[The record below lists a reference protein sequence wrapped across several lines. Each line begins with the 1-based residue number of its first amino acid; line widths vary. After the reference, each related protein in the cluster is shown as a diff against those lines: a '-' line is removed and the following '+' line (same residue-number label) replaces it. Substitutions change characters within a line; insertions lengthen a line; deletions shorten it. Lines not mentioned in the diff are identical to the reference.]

1 MFTSS
6 NFAWNEGKT
15 TGKRATIVTIIT
27 ISKVNSSYQTRQAAA
42 HLALQRER
50 DAKKTQSKV
59 PLEIGVC
66 KKKSSSKERSFPLRA
81 IVHFTP
87 PHRSFWPLPPLPLS
101 SFIFAAPTL
110 LHCLSHF
117 RCAWPHNKFNIAEAC
132 LDRLDSC
139 FDHHTF
145 VRPTSER
152 HRATVRAWPAAAF
165 TEPESEGPPK
175 LDMSREKFFNLRYE
189 MWCVVVTTM
198 WCKLLISLP
207 NRTGSAGL
215 DGGVSALA
223 ASPYP
228 GEMVSEEKEIRKSIT
243 VVSRV
248 PKGIQQ
254 WGEIRGYVG
263 CVNDVWDQTD
273 QFQD

>member
-66 KKKSSSKERSFPLRA
+66 KKNQAQKKEVFLFVRSFISLLPTVR
-81 IVHFTP
+81 FDP
-87 PHRSFWPLPPLPLS
+87 SPPLPLS
-101 SFIFAAPTL
+101 SFFFAAPTL

-132 LDRLDSC
+132 LDRMDSC

-165 TEPESEGPPK
+165 TEPESEGP
-175 LDMSREKFFNLRYE
+175 SEVGQVEREIFQ
-189 MWCVVVTTM
+189 
-198 WCKLLISLP
+198 
-207 NRTGSAGL
+207 
-215 DGGVSALA
+215 SAL
-223 ASPYP
+223 
-228 GEMVSEEKEIRKSIT
+228 
-243 VVSRV
+243 
-248 PKGIQQ
+248 
-254 WGEIRGYVG
+254 
-263 CVNDVWDQTD
+263 
-273 QFQD
+273 